1 MVFLFACVIESLTFS
16 HFQHDTDHHFPN
28 VKSCVVNHGC
38 SKIVNSNL
46 DYQARFAILQKFVL
60 TYLNQPV
67 LNPIFRHLLVG
78 LSRYVQIGKPSKVR
92 DDLDLNKVWQ
102 FLVWRPKFHQLL
114 INHVSQKLLD
124 SFLVKIHVDV
134 DHCQ

>member
-16 HFQHDTDHHFPN
+16 HFQHDTDHHCPIL
-28 VKSCVVNHGC
+28 KSSVVSHDY
-38 SKIVNSNL
+38 SKRVNSNL

-60 TYLNQPV
+60 TYLNQLV
-67 LNPIFRHLLVG
+67 LNPIFRRLLVD

-102 FLVWRPKFHQLL
+102 FLV
-114 INHVSQKLLD
+114 
-124 SFLVKIHVDV
+124 
-134 DHCQ
+134 